1 MRDFYFTI
9 TKPKNGTTTGK
20 RYESIDMDYNRD
32 RVMFVDDFGKFNYI
46 DLYLCVFDGFVDY
59 AEPQLTNVEP
69 NKETSNENEEEKRKE
84 LLKLIRSEITK
95 RQNEFIKEYNIR
107 KE

>member
-69 NKETSNENEEEKRKE
+69 NKETSNENEEEKRKG